1 MTTQQSRDRRLAL
14 ARKHIA
20 GEFDTFEEAG
30 ACFVATPFL
39 RRDNDPV
46 VLRIEELSD
55 GRLVITDDGETVDY
69 LRLSGHAVRRNT
81 AFQKQLQAVVESLGV
96 RAEDEEILAETDE
109 GGFAEAL
116 TAVARAAQHTSYLAY
131 RSRARG
137 TGKFDEQVQ
146 AALLRVGA
154 RFERGPLVPGRTGQ
168 QQFAFHVNGTSNALL
183 QPISGSSREAV
194 RNKAERFVFRVVDVR
209 AGAGDEVAPPASYRF
224 FPILD
229 DAGRA
234 AEVWD
239 AATIEMLHVYSDGV
253 IRWSSPRA
261 LAQLDTVLH
270 TEALT

>member
-1 MTTQQSRDRRLAL
+1 VTTQQSRDRRLAL

-20 GEFDTFEEAG
+20 AEFDTFEQAG

-46 VLRIEELSD
+46 VLRIEELPD

-69 LRLSGHAVRRNT
+69 LRLSGHSVRRNS

-96 RAEDEEILAETDE
+96 RAEDDEILVETDE

-131 RSRARG
+131 RGRARG
-137 TGKFDEQVQ
+137 TGRFEEQVQ
-146 AALLRVGA
+146 TALLRVGA
-154 RFERGPLVPGRTGQ
+154 RFERGPLVPGRTGLR
-168 QQFAFHVNGTSNALL
+168 QFAFHVNGKSNALL

-209 AGAGDEVAPPASYRF
+209 AGGGDDIALAAPYRF

-239 AATIEMLHVYSDGV
+239 AATIEMLHAYSDGV
-253 IRWSSPRA
+253 IRWSLPRV
-261 LAQLDTVLH
+261 LDELGAAVGTK
-270 TEALT
+270 T

>member
-1 MTTQQSRDRRLAL
+1 MTTQQSRDVRLAL

-20 GEFDTFEEAG
+20 AEFDTYEEAG

-39 RRDNDPV
+39 RRDNDAV
-46 VLRIEELSD
+46 VLRIEELTD

-69 LRLSGHAVRRNT
+69 LRLSGYAVRRNA
-81 AFQKQLQAVVESLGV
+81 AFQEQLQGIAESLGV
-96 RAEDEEILAETDE
+96 RVQDEELLLETDE

-116 TAVARAAQHTSYLAY
+116 TAVARAAQHTSYLVY
-131 RSRARG
+131 RGRGRA
-137 TGKFDEQVQ
+137 TGRFEEQVQ
-146 AALLRVGA
+146 DALLRVGV
-154 RFERGPLVPGRTGQ
+154 RFERGPLVPGRTGL
-168 QQFAFHVNGTSNALL
+168 QQFAFHVNGDASALL

-209 AGAGDEVAPPASYRF
+209 AGASDEVALRAPYRF

-239 AATIEMLHVYSDGV
+239 APTIEMLHAYSDGV
-253 IRWSSPRA
+253 IRWSSPRVLDELGA
-261 LAQLDTVLH
+261 AVGAQDLA
-270 TEALT
+270 